1 MATPIR
7 TVIAHGSLTSGY
19 HLPCLVPHQGGQSP
33 VEDVASRSEEKDE
46 EVQTIGYEKESRQA
60 SQRLPWMRAELR
72 EGKQMQEA
80 SPPSSHYPSRD
91 DKRL

>member
-33 VEDVASRSEEKDE
+33 IEDVASRSEEKDE
-46 EVQTIGYEKESRQA
+46 DVQIIGYEKE
-60 SQRLPWMRAELR
+60 
-72 EGKQMQEA
+72 
-80 SPPSSHYPSRD
+80 
-91 DKRL
+91 